1 MRGPAQH
8 EGDPHSHST
17 AFVAATGGYH
27 RSCSKGIATS
37 SRGGCAGPLDT
48 VSIGRAA
55 IRLCRSLAF
64 DIWNDAD
71 KYLDDDDEA
80 PPDSS

>member
-1 MRGPAQH
+1 
-8 EGDPHSHST
+8 
-17 AFVAATGGYH
+17 
-27 RSCSKGIATS
+27 
-37 SRGGCAGPLDT
+37 